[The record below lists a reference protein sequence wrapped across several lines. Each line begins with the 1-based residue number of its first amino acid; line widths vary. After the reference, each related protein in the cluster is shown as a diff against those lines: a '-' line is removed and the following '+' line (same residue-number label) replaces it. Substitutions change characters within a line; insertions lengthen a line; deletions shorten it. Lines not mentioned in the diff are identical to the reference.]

1 MYLDTLWQAESDY
14 SSMYGSFLF
23 LGILLGF
30 VCLFATALIIYYKQI
45 SEGYEDRNRYQI
57 MTKIGM
63 SQKEVK
69 KSIGSQVLLVFFL
82 PLIVAGIHICF
93 AFPLLKKLLNLLML
107 SNTMLFVV
115 CTVIT
120 FLVFALV
127 YVMIYGVTAKHY
139 YRIVR

>member
-1 MYLDTLWQAESDY
+1 M
-14 SSMYGSFLF
+14 
-23 LGILLGF
+23 LGF
-30 VCLFATALIIYYKQI
+30 VCFFATALIIYYKQI

-107 SNTMLFVV
+107 YNTMLFVV
-115 CTVIT
+115 CSVIT